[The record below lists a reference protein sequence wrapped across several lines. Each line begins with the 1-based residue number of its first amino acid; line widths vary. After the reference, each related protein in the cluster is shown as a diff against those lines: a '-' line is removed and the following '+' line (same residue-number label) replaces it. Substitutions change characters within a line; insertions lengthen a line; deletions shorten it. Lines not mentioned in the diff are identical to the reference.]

1 MPNVDPKQF
10 KVQVRDLGA
19 SEYSTVLEAM
29 QGFTRDR
36 DENSQDEIWLTEHQ
50 PVFTQGQA
58 GKVEHCW
65 PPAAFLL
72 SSRIVAGR

>member
-1 MPNVDPKQF
+1 MTNVDPKQF
-10 KVQVRDLGA
+10 TVQVRDLGE

-50 PVFTQGQA
+50 PVFTQGPSCRRLWSDSA
-58 GKVEHCW
+58 
-65 PPAAFLL
+65 
-72 SSRIVAGR
+72 